1 MEYCS
6 WSSGNRSRSG
16 KRRAVDYQRSEV
28 ACRQIQNFI
37 LTNEWAFLSGNAHLE
52 LYLDIYTDEFGGIMG
67 HKFIFTNKFYSPKGI
82 MATILGIIDLSA
94 LIYIFYLTYKNG
106 GVALA
111 RYGTTGLLIT
121 VFSFVGLILGILS
134 KSEPDRFYLFSYLG
148 ILFNVI
154 ALGGVSFVLYAGAYG
169 L

>member
-1 MEYCS
+1 M
-6 WSSGNRSRSG
+6 
-16 KRRAVDYQRSEV
+16 
-28 ACRQIQNFI
+28 
-37 LTNEWAFLSGNAHLE
+37 E
-52 LYLDIYTDEFGGIMG
+52 LYSDICTKWFGGIMG

-82 MATILGIIDLSA
+82 MATILGVLDLTV
-94 LIYIFYLTYKNG
+94 LIYLIFLTYQNE

-148 ILFNVI
+148 ILFNIV

>member
-1 MEYCS
+1 M
-6 WSSGNRSRSG
+6 
-16 KRRAVDYQRSEV
+16 
-28 ACRQIQNFI
+28 
-37 LTNEWAFLSGNAHLE
+37 E
-52 LYLDIYTDEFGGIMG
+52 LYSDICTKWFGGIMG

-82 MATILGIIDLSA
+82 MATILGVLDLTV
-94 LIYIFYLTYKNG
+94 LIYLFFLTYQNE

-148 ILFNVI
+148 ILFNIV

>member
-1 MEYCS
+1 MA
-6 WSSGNRSRSG
+6 R
-16 KRRAVDYQRSEV
+16 
-28 ACRQIQNFI
+28 
-37 LTNEWAFLSGNAHLE
+37 
-52 LYLDIYTDEFGGIMG
+52 
-67 HKFIFTNKFYSPKGI
+67 KFIFTNKLYSPKGI
-82 MATILGIIDLSA
+82 MATILGVLDLVA
-94 LIYIFYLTYKNG
+94 LVYVIYLTYQNG

-121 VFSFVGLILGILS
+121 VFSFIGLILGIIS

-148 ILFNVI
+148 ILFNVA

>member
-1 MEYCS
+1 
-6 WSSGNRSRSG
+6 
-16 KRRAVDYQRSEV
+16 
-28 ACRQIQNFI
+28 
-37 LTNEWAFLSGNAHLE
+37 
-52 LYLDIYTDEFGGIMG
+52 MG

-82 MATILGIIDLSA
+82 MSTILGVLDLAA
-94 LIYIFYLTYKNG
+94 LIYVFFLTYQNE

-121 VFSFVGLILGILS
+121 IFSFVGLILGILS

-148 ILFNVI
+148 ILFNIV